1 MLHLASLVSPSQAA
15 QTSILNAL
23 KTLTGLPAFATYN
36 RSIYP
41 CSLFV
46 YYITINCINTAMPR
60 HQKKQA
66 KRDMLPR
73 SRAAYLL
80 FRLTPGTWDYHAFP
94 VFFHNGESAI
104 LTVLQFFLL
113 YIKFRDHQ
121 PAGHRL
127 ELFRHLSDS
136 NA

>member
-23 KTLTGLPAFATYN
+23 KALTGLPAFATYN

-66 KRDMLPR
+66 KRDVLPP
-73 SRAAYLL
+73 SVTQLHICYY
-80 FRLTPGTWDYHAFP
+80 G
-94 VFFHNGESAI
+94 
-104 LTVLQFFLL
+104 
-113 YIKFRDHQ
+113 
-121 PAGHRL
+121 
-127 ELFRHLSDS
+127 
-136 NA
+136 